1 MVPRGVKRSIKWI
14 ALCISFVIVSC
25 NNDSKNN
32 GNSSTN
38 NVVKPAAPT
47 APSFNS
53 DSAFVY
59 VKAQTDFGPR
69 IPNSVSQSKCAAWL
83 TETMKQFA
91 DTVIVQSFQTRG
103 FDGKTLNGKNIIS
116 SFNPTKG
123 NRVLLC
129 SHWDSRPWA
138 DQDSVDKDKPID
150 GANDGAS
157 GVGVLIEVARQLS
170 IAKPDVGVDIIFF
183 DIEDYGQPEDSKF
196 PEMEDSYCLGSQY
209 WAKNLHTPN
218 YFARY
223 GILLDMVGG
232 AHATYTQEGTS
243 NRYAPAVVDMV
254 WKTASD
260 IGYSDYFVFD
270 KTKPIIDDHYYVN
283 QLAQIKMVDVI
294 HYDFSSPSNFWKH
307 WHTHGDTI
315 DKIDKNSLK
324 ACGQTLLQVVFNEL
338 VN

>member
-1 MVPRGVKRSIKWI
+1 MVPRGVKRSIKWF
-14 ALCISFVIVSC
+14 ALSISLVIVSC
-25 NNDSKNN
+25 NNDSKNSS
-32 GNSSTN
+32 NSSAN

-69 IPNSVSQSKCAAWL
+69 IPNSVSQSKCATWL

-232 AHATYTQEGTS
+232 SHATYTQEGTS